1 MTGTKFMKKV
11 EQLRSCQKAYF
22 KTKDFRMLA
31 ACKQLEKEIDEGLE
45 KYHDYIAQTMPK
57 ELYLFF

>member
-1 MTGTKFMKKV
+1 MKKV